1 MTQQQKTVLYLGGF
15 ELPDKNAAAHRV
27 LAVGKLLR
35 DCGCRVIF
43 LGTSH
48 TDARPVL
55 QTRTLCQ
62 GFVCYSVPYPRT
74 LAQWPGYLADIR
86 PVQQVIEAEGGVDAV
101 LCYNH
106 PAAALARLR
115 RDCHRHGRQIL
126 ADCTE
131 WYNIRE
137 VSPLFKLIKGPDIC
151 LRMRLLQKRMDG
163 LIVIS
168 RYLQRY
174 YGACSRMA
182 YLPPL
187 VDTTDEKWNCTPK
200 PRGPEV
206 TFIYAGS
213 PGRKDKLDQIVAAV
227 TEAARQFPCRLW
239 VIGASREAFLKLNPG
254 YDAASIPDCVSF
266 LGRLSHEESLAYLKS
281 ADCSFII
288 RDNTRTNNAGF
299 PTKFVEAVTLGT
311 DVIAT
316 DISDLREYRDRV
328 PGLTIVKG
336 DVTGAVVAYAAAHT
350 GKTGH
355 KHPQTLFD
363 YRNWREEI
371 RKLEI

>member
-1 MTQQQKTVLYLGGF
+1 MNQQQKTVLYVGGF

-35 DCGCRVIF
+35 ACGYRVIF
-43 LGTSH
+43 LGTSR
-48 TDARPVL
+48 TDTRPVL
-55 QTRTLCQ
+55 QTRTLYQ
-62 GFVCYSVPYPRT
+62 GFACYSVPYPRT
-74 LAQWPGYLADIR
+74 LAQWPAYLADIA
-86 PVQQVIEAEGGVDAV
+86 PVRQVMEAEGGVDAV

-115 RDCHRHGRQIL
+115 RDCRRHGRRIL

-137 VSPLFKLIKGPDIC
+137 VSLLFKLIKGPDIC
-151 LRMRLLQKRMDG
+151 LRMRRIQKKLDG

-174 YGACSRMA
+174 YGSCPHMA

-200 PRGPEV
+200 PRGTEV
-206 TFIYAGS
+206 TFVYAGS
-213 PGRKDKLDQIVAAV
+213 PGRKDRLDEIVEAV
-227 TEAARQFPCRLW
+227 TAAARQYPCRLW
-239 VIGASREAFLKLNPG
+239 VIGATWQDFVRLNPSWQ
-254 YDAASIPDCVSF
+254 DREPDPCISF

-299 PTKFVEAVTLGT
+299 PTKFAEAVTVGT

-316 DISDLREYRDRV
+316 DISDLREYEDRV
-328 PGLTIVKG
+328 PGLTIVQQ
-336 DVTGAVVAYAAAHT
+336 DVTGAVIRYAAEHT
-350 GKTGH
+350 GKTGQ

-363 YRNWREEI
+363 YRNWLEEI